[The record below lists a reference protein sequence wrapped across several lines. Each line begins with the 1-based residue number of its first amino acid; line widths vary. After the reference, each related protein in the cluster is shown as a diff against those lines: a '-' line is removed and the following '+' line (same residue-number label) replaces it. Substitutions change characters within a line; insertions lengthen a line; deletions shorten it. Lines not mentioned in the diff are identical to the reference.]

1 MMIMV
6 DAAFNVE
13 RERGPQMRFDS
24 SGGLGGREKK
34 NVKGKRLNKWAKG
47 WEWGRGRTVF
57 YIVSHREVS
66 MVL

>member
-13 RERGPQMRFDS
+13 RERGLQMRFDS

-34 NVKGKRLNKWAKG
+34 KMWRRGETEQVGKGVGVGSREDSFL
-47 WEWGRGRTVF
+47 
-57 YIVSHREVS
+57 HR
-66 MVL
+66 